1 MYAYPM
7 DSVVTYNA
15 DGTPQFDRAVDSSQ
29 LRALYHELM
38 TDGVLLNDGSNLQVS
53 VSSNMDIV
61 VNPGLCNIQ
70 GCIKKFTE
78 ETPITISS
86 ANATMSRID
95 TVVARLDLNSD
106 YRDIGL
112 FVIQGT
118 PASVPTRPE
127 LTRNTSVY
135 EIALAD
141 ITISANATSLTQA
154 NVSDTRLDTN
164 RCGIISCIAEFDTTK
179 LYEQIQADLKQFQE
193 SNEADFEQ
201 WFEHMKEQL
210 GEDAAGNLQLQI
222 DDHVPKEVPS
232 ENGAHGFR
240 YFEGKLQAHIY
251 DEESMTLKW
260 VTVPGSGIDYDGE
273 KSVKGAIDEL
283 AVDTVLPRYKK
294 IKLSS
299 SGWYRIAKMECRS
312 ESEAN
317 GGGNNSCD
325 IEIKRMY
332 NTISPEYKKIK
343 LVSLYEN
350 SSFVDEISKSATDN
364 ANTITKIRHTVDT
377 TNNTS
382 YIEVYYKANSENNMF
397 ITLNNHFNGY
407 VLAWKLITPI
417 ATSETVNNVTILG
430 SHEFSLNGYYTY
442 TIDFDSQYITNVV
455 LNAVIKKNG
464 WAICKFQFKLTSNV
478 KADTQYNIATL
489 PNELIPLG
497 SNNVFAMLDSGTNRD
512 NSIYAELYLNQTLSN
527 IVLIVRNTPNTNR
540 WYHATFSYPLLND

>member
-377 TNNTS
+377 TNNTN
-382 YIEVYYKANSENNMF
+382 YIEVYYNANSENNMF
-397 ITLNNHFNGY
+397 ITLNNHFNVY
-407 VLAWKLITPI
+407 VLAWELIEPI
-417 ATSETVNNVTILG
+417 ATSETVSGITVIG
-430 SHEFSLNGYYTY
+430 SHEFTLNY
-442 TIDFDSQYITNVV
+442 DVQ
-455 LNAVIKKNG
+455 
-464 WAICKFQFKLTSNV
+464 
-478 KADTQYNIATL
+478 TQ
-489 PNELIPLG
+489 
-497 SNNVFAMLDSGTNRD
+497 LDSKLNKSIFSTWPTMTGISTFLNMDASYEIGFASNKVFLVTVSSDYNVSGVYIVQTGTVPN
-512 NSIYAELYLNQTLSN
+512 NANAKCTVTTIISSSLYTL
-527 IVLIVRNTPNTNR
+527 TPLTKTTLQLKTSGG
-540 WYHATFSYPLLND
+540 YGYVTYMCIGGH